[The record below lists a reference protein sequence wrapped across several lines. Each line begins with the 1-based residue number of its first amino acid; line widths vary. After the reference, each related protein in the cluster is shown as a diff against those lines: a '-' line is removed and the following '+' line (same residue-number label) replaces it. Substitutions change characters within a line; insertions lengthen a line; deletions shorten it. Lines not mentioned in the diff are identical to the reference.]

1 MGSRILITTFG
12 FDEDKILSAMRM
24 LAYDKLVLVTGKDSL
39 EKDGYKRIVEIE
51 SGGKNGIETILVNV
65 FSFMVCLKKIEETID
80 KYTKKGNEVLLNV
93 SGGTKVLSDAAMF
106 AAFQKGIKS
115 FHCEEECIELPV
127 ILGLG
132 MKERL
137 SEMQIDVLNRI
148 EDKVENKDFEN
159 MLVGEG
165 HSLASVQKAIRELKS
180 AGILGIDLDRKKIL
194 LFVNESHRYLQ
205 DRLAE

>member
-80 KYTKKGNEVLLNV
+80 KYTKKGYEVLLNV

-148 EDKVENKDFEN
+148 EGKVENKDFEN